1 MIRWGRRRPPLYVG
15 IDAGPVGGRDP
26 GLLISTSERILKEVG
41 RPHVSVVKVFWRDDL
56 RIVGDQD
63 LQRVLQAILQ
73 RCQDKACR

>member
-1 MIRWGRRRPPLYVG
+1 MVHWGRRRPPLYVG

-26 GLLISTSERILKEVG
+26 GLLISTSEGILKEVS
-41 RPHVSVVKVFWRDDL
+41 RPHVPVVIVSRLDEL